1 MERIGTI
8 YKTAIEQRAMRKY
21 ISLLLSVVLI
31 VSLSACRRHSK
42 FDPSKDTMIRMET
55 TAGVIVFKLYKDT
68 PRHRANF
75 IKIMDEGIIDGTLFH
90 RVIKDFM
97 IQGGDPDSKDAPP
110 GKELGTGG
118 PRYTVPAEIRFPAH
132 FHKRGALSAARADDS
147 VNPMKES
154 SSCQFFIVTGKV
166 YSLDSLMTYQDM
178 RNKYIENQAL
188 EGLAQKHIRE
198 INQMKKNGDNRGLFL
213 LQQKLLPQAKMM
225 ALKEGIIK
233 YSPEQIE
240 TYTTIGGAPLL
251 DGNYTVFGEVVSGME
266 VIDKIANM
274 PTDRN
279 DRPLKDVKILKVEV
293 LNEN

>member
-1 MERIGTI
+1 
-8 YKTAIEQRAMRKY
+8 
-21 ISLLLSVVLI
+21 
-31 VSLSACRRHSK
+31 
-42 FDPSKDTMIRMET
+42 
-55 TAGVIVFKLYKDT
+55 
-68 PRHRANF
+68 
-75 IKIMDEGIIDGTLFH
+75 
-90 RVIKDFM
+90 
-97 IQGGDPDSKDAPP
+97 
-110 GKELGTGG
+110 
-118 PRYTVPAEIRFPAH
+118 
-132 FHKRGALSAARADDS
+132 
-147 VNPMKES
+147 
-154 SSCQFFIVTGKV
+154 
-166 YSLDSLMTYQDM
+166 MTYQDM

>member
-132 FHKRGALSAARADDS
+132 FHKRGALAAARADDS